1 MPQAGSTRAVRRTTR
16 LAVTVEPPEK
26 LLMLSS
32 SAQHFHTIAVVVV
45 LAAAAGIQAFLIQ
58 WVGQFRPYGGGGGG
72 CISLCRKARSFSR
85 TSQRRSQ
92 VCPVLGALTRSRNSV
107 VPSTIIS
114 VTCIF

>member
-16 LAVTVEPPEK
+16 LAVTVEPLEK
-26 LLMLSS
+26 LWMLSS

-58 WVGQFRPYGGGGGG
+58 WVGQCRPHGGGAGG
-72 CISLCRKARSFSR
+72 CNSLCRKARSFSL

-92 VCPVLGALTRSRNSV
+92 V
-107 VPSTIIS
+107 
-114 VTCIF
+114 